1 METLC
6 PHIIYNYAQWWGDE
20 VNELG
25 EAFYALSPS
34 SYQLALKG
42 VYELINWQKPNGIF
56 FSPIPGNR
64 RELPLQT
71 LATIGWYGFYTLAF
85 YSGDNSFIPDI
96 YDRIHRYL
104 HEVWKINEK
113 GLVIERKG
121 DWNWGDWG
129 ENIDMG
135 VLTNCWYYLALKAER
150 EFARQLGKSSDV
162 EEISS
167 LMRGIEKEFDSEFWT
182 GTCYRSPLYTHAT
195 DDRAQAMAVVSGLA
209 SSDKYPQLLEI
220 FKNEYHASPYM
231 EKYVLEALF
240 IMNEPS
246 FALYRMKKRYS
257 KMLSYKDYS
266 TLFEGWVI
274 GQEGFGGGTINHAWS
289 GGPLT
294 LLSQKVCGITPI
306 TPGFKVIRVAPQM
319 GDLTNASATIET
331 IAGKV
336 QVVLKRKKNQIHM
349 SLCIPDGITIEVP
362 YTKDKIKILNSG
374 RHNLTISNSNN

>member
-1 METLC
+1 
-6 PHIIYNYAQWWGDE
+6 
-20 VNELG
+20 
-25 EAFYALSPS
+25 
-34 SYQLALKG
+34 
-42 VYELINWQKPNGIF
+42 
-56 FSPIPGNR
+56 
-64 RELPLQT
+64 
-71 LATIGWYGFYTLAF
+71 
-85 YSGDNSFIPDI
+85 
-96 YDRIHRYL
+96 
-104 HEVWKINEK
+104 
-113 GLVIERKG
+113 
-121 DWNWGDWG
+121 
-129 ENIDMG
+129 
-135 VLTNCWYYLALKAER
+135 
-150 EFARQLGKSSDV
+150 
-162 EEISS
+162 
-167 LMRGIEKEFDSEFWT
+167 
-182 GTCYRSPLYTHAT
+182 
-195 DDRAQAMAVVSGLA
+195 MAVVSGLA

-257 KMLSYKDYS
+257 KMLSYKDYT
-266 TLFEGWVI
+266 TLFEGWGI